1 MPYFCTTSIKE
12 VQLCYATVSITK
24 ARRSANFSAA
34 FFSTVM
40 GMVFSAVFV
49 ITDGIF
55 VGRGIGSDALAAV
68 NLTAPLFTLG
78 TGLGLMFGM
87 GGSVMASVNLAQGK
101 RRVAQINITQS
112 LFVPA
117 LLIVLLS
124 ALLILCHKPLL
135 LLLGTPPELMV
146 PAREYLVWFTLF
158 LTPLAV
164 FNILMFIVRLDGAPR
179 FAMAC
184 NIMAAS
190 INIVLDYLFIFEFG
204 WGLAGAAIATGVG
217 YIVGSGVMLR
227 YMLRHSR
234 TLHFMKFKTSYK
246 SLRLTARNLGYM
258 TYIGF
263 PALLSELAIS
273 CLMVVGNY
281 TFIRY
286 TGKDGVAAYSIACY
300 IFPIIFMVYNG
311 IIQSA
316 QPIISYNYGAG
327 LMRRGR
333 DAFAM
338 ALGTAFVCGLAV
350 FGFTW
355 LFSPRIVGLF
365 LTPDAPAYAIA
376 VRGLPLFAAGYPF
389 FGINVATIGYY
400 QSIER
405 GRLCDGPHR
414 AAGHRADGLLLPR
427 TAAAGGRRGHL
438 ARGTG
443 GRTGHDPAPAR
454 TAAPRPRD
462 EAAYSRR
469 YFSMNSVGSIPNC
482 AWKHLAK

>member
-1 MPYFCTTSIKE
+1 MLRDSIDYKGTA
-12 VQLCYATVSITK
+12 VGKLF
-24 ARRSANFSAA
+24 RRFL
-34 FFSTVM
+34 FPTVM

-234 TLHFMKFKTSYK
+234 TLHFVKFKTSYK

-333 DAFAM
+333 KALANGARHGGAVRRGGVRIHVAMQSVDRRAVPDARRPGVRHRRA
-338 ALGTAFVCGLAV
+338 GTAV
-350 FGFTW
+350 
-355 LFSPRIVGLF
+355 
-365 LTPDAPAYAIA
+365 
-376 VRGLPLFAAGYPF
+376 VRGGLSLLRDQRRDDRLLP
-389 FGINVATIGYY
+389 
-400 QSIER
+400 E
-405 GRLCDGPHR
+405 HR
-414 AAGHRADGLLLPR
+414 TGTARNGTHRSARHRADDVLLSAP
-427 TAAAGGRRGHL
+427 AAYSGRDGYL
-438 ARGTG
+438 ARGTRRG
-443 GRTGHDPAPAR
+443 SAR
-454 TAAPRPRD
+454 NTAARLS
-462 EAAYSRR
+462 AAQQTLRIRIRESGKTLPKVFPLSASEWTNSRAASCR
-469 YFSMNSVGSIPNC
+469 
-482 AWKHLAK
+482 